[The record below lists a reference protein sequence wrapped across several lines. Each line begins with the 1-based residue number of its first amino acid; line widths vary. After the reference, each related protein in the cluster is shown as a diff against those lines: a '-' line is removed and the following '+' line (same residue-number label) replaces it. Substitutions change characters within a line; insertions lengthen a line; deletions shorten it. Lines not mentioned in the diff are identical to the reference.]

1 MSGAAIQVVGTTTP
15 VRLHPKE
22 HGAYAIVGVP
32 LVVALV
38 IGGLN
43 PVAVLTTIATI
54 AGFVANEPLMVLL
67 GRRGERARLATP
79 SALAT
84 LEVLL
89 LITVFFGS
97 TAFWLG
103 SESVQIALMACAFF
117 AVAGFAMSV
126 AGWQRTLIAQLT
138 GIVGLT
144 LPSAVVLLAGG
155 IDSVSVV
162 SLSAAWIIGR
172 IATTTAVRSVVAFQK
187 ASTHH
192 RVPHIN
198 DLILVSVVLAGA
210 AGFYSGVSE
219 CLLITPLLASAI
231 CLRLQPPLIRHMRR
245 IGWSLLAANLISGV
259 WMIVW
264 FGTNPSI
271 TG

>member
-1 MSGAAIQVVGTTTP
+1 MNGAAIQAVGTTTP
-15 VRLHPKE
+15 ARLHPKE

-43 PVAVLTTIATI
+43 TVAVLTIIATV
-54 AGFVANEPLMVLL
+54 AGFVANEPLMVIL

-79 SALAT
+79 SALLT
-84 LEVLL
+84 LELL
-89 LITVFFGS
+89 LLTAVLFGS
-97 TAFWLG
+97 AAFSLG
-103 SESVQIALMACAFF
+103 SERVQAALIACTFF
-117 AVAGFAMSV
+117 AATGFAMS
-126 AGWQRTLIAQLT
+126 AFGWQRTFIAQVT
-138 GIVGLT
+138 GIIGLT

-155 IDSVSVV
+155 IDSVAVV

-172 IATTTAVRSVVAFQK
+172 IATTTAVRSVVAYQK
-187 ASTHH
+187 TSTHH

-210 AGFYSGVSE
+210 GGFFSGVSE

-245 IGWSLLAANLISGV
+245 IGWSLLAVNLVSGL

-264 FGTNPSI
+264 FGTN
-271 TG
+271 